1 MEARDAKAAIHLLKQ
16 NGLGRDSNFRRRAMV
31 SDSMK

>member
-1 MEARDAKAAIHLLKQ
+1 MKARDAKAAIHLLKQ
-16 NGLGRDSNFRRRAMV
+16 NAPRRDSNFRRLGIV

>member
-1 MEARDAKAAIHLLKQ
+1 MEARDAEFAIHLLKQ
-16 NGLGRDSNFRRRAMV
+16 NPPRRDSNFRRRAMV